1 MLYARGKRLERS
13 GPSWWALALPATD
26 VPSVR
31 PPARQ
36 VLCRAAL
43 CLETRTMARSLPL
56 KALVEK
62 RERSVPYERLFFQ
75 LACRSFSSTRAGP
88 KIAIT
93 SPIKTMQAL
102 IDCQNLGR
110 ISCNPKPI
118 NQSLHKLMRHLFVC
132 AAGKQ
137 EDPRLNAFGI
147 FFDRMGPQEVLP

>member
-1 MLYARGKRLERS
+1 
-13 GPSWWALALPATD
+13 
-26 VPSVR
+26 
-31 PPARQ
+31 
-36 VLCRAAL
+36 
-43 CLETRTMARSLPL
+43 MARSLLL

-62 RERSVPYERLFFQ
+62 RERSLPYERLFFQ